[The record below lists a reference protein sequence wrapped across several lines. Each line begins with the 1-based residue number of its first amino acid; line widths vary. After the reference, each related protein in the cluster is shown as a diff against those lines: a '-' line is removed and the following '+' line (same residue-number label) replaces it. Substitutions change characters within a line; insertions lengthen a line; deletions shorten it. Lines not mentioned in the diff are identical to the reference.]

1 MTTTTRPNGFPAL
14 TMPGSSNKTTQPQNP
29 YGTQP
34 WSSNGIHNIWSIG
47 GSLSTHREAASSRGS
62 DELSPTAPSGSAQ
75 LNPSSEPA
83 PWASRAI
90 WSQSNSSPSN
100 ASPTLTRDPY
110 INGYENGNAPLYP
123 PRQSISQGTSGGSNR
138 TVPPGPPDNSR
149 YTSAVGSRVNDET
162 KAPAAFSALANTST
176 FGMESSGSYR
186 RNSADPS
193 FLGLGQSRTAPFKS
207 RQSEIEPVRGTR
219 LGDIPTHPFG
229 NAAAHA
235 QFQAQRP
242 SISGPSISQSNEAA
256 NRSQTFALQRDANHT
271 DLSEPFARGLNID
284 DASEPLG
291 ARFPNSGYL
300 NPASQ
305 PFQFNPGSQSWQHD
319 STNGGRPSNQGHQLD
334 SWANVPHQYSGH
346 KRASVDRSSQV
357 GMSYRPN
364 VNSPKSSFP
373 NSRGDPWNRA
383 APRHQSLSL
392 ESDRQSNGSHYMHQ
406 PNGYYPNSY
415 FNSPAL
421 QPNPIQFTPAYDQYS
436 STPGFRL
443 PMTPTGYP
451 MPMNYMTGQNRAG
464 RGSDLSTGMRSTLLE
479 EYRNNKQN
487 FRPELKQIYGHINE
501 FCGDQHGSRL
511 IQEKLHTAN
520 SDEKD
525 QVFREI
531 EPNILQLTKDL
542 FGNYVIQ
549 KFFEH
554 GNQVQ
559 KKIMALTMKGMIPE
573 LSIQMYSCRVV
584 QKALEHVL
592 VEQQAEIV
600 EELKPHIIRISK
612 DTNGNHVIQKIVELV
627 PRLCVPFI
635 METIR
640 GEVYAWATH
649 SFACRIIQRLMERG
663 DEGEVQ
669 SLMNDLH
676 AHAPRLVTDQYGN
689 YVIQHIIE
697 KGKPEDRAKII
708 RYVTQKLVP
717 LSKHKYASN
726 VVEKCIKFGTVED
739 KRTFRAILTTNPDEG
754 PTILQMMLKDQFGN
768 YVIQKLIECLNGTD
782 KDAFMASVEP
792 DYALIK
798 KQGARQI
805 TALDKLIAE
814 YHNAPL
820 PSATPAA
827 GITGTSSITATAS
840 PTPNLMI
847 EVSSGAPTPPLT
859 TEQNSPQSISPPST
873 NVGSTDEAGEES
885 KGTQDTELSAT
896 SCPITVQD
904 Q

>member
-1 MTTTTRPNGFPAL
+1 MTTTTRPNGFPSL
-14 TMPGSSNKTTQPQNP
+14 TMPTSSNKPTQPPNS

-34 WSSNGIHNIWSIG
+34 WLSNGSHNIWSV
-47 GSLSTHREAASSRGS
+47 GSSHNTVREAASSRGS

-75 LNPSSEPA
+75 LNPSSELTS
-83 PWASRAI
+83 WSRGF
-90 WSQSNSSPSN
+90 WPPSTSSPSN
-100 ASPTLTRDPY
+100 VSPPLTRDTFA
-110 INGYENGNAPLYP
+110 NGYDNGNASLYL
-123 PRQSISQGTSGGSNR
+123 PRQSISQGTSGSSNR

-149 YTSAVGSRVNDET
+149 YTSAVGSRVNEET
-162 KAPAAFSALANTST
+162 QAPNAFGALANTST
-176 FGMESSGSYR
+176 FSLESSAFR

-193 FLGLGQSRTAPFKS
+193 FLGLGQSRPTSFMS
-207 RQSEIEPVRGTR
+207 RQSEMEPTRGTR
-219 LGDIPTHPFG
+219 LGENSTHQFG
-229 NAAAHA
+229 NAAPHA
-235 QFQAQRP
+235 QFQP
-242 SISGPSISQSNEAA
+242 SRLSMSGASMSQPSEAA
-256 NRSQTFALQRDANHT
+256 NRSQAFAFQRDANHA
-271 DLSEPFARGLNID
+271 DLSQNFARSLNID
-284 DASEPLG
+284 DASESLG
-291 ARFPNSGYL
+291 AKLPSSGYL

-319 STNGGRPSNQGHQLD
+319 STNGTRPSNQAHQLD
-334 SWANVPHQYSGH
+334 TWANAQHQYSSH
-346 KRASVDRSSQV
+346 KQASLNRSSQV
-357 GMSYRPN
+357 GIPYQGN

-373 NSRGDPWNRA
+373 NARDNPWNRSSS
-383 APRHQSLSL
+383 RHQSLSL
-392 ESDRQSNGSHYMHQ
+392 ESDRQPPGSHYMHQ
-406 PNGYYPNSY
+406 SNGYYTNPYYNP
-415 FNSPAL
+415 PAL
-421 QPNPIQFTPAYDQYS
+421 QSNPMQFTSGYDQYS
-436 STPGFRL
+436 STPNFRL

-451 MPMNYMTGQNRAG
+451 APMNYVTAQNRAG
-464 RGSDLSTGMRSTLLE
+464 RGSDLSTGMRSSLLE

-501 FCGDQHGSRL
+501 FCGDQYGSRL

-573 LSIQMYSCRVV
+573 LSVQMYSCRVV

-663 DEGEVQ
+663 DEGEVRT
-669 SLMNDLH
+669 LMNDLH
-676 AHAPRLVTDQYGN
+676 AHAPRLVVDQYGN

-708 RYVTQKLVP
+708 RYVIQKLVL

-739 KRTFRAILTTNPDEG
+739 KRTFLTILTTNPEEE
-754 PTILQMMLKDQFGN
+754 PTILQMMMKDQFGN
-768 YVIQKLIECLNGTD
+768 YVIQKLIECLKGSD

-805 TALDKLIAE
+805 AALDKLIAE
-814 YHNAPL
+814 YHNTPLTSAAP
-820 PSATPAA
+820 AT
-827 GITGTSSITATAS
+827 GINGTLSVNTTTSL
-840 PTPNLMI
+840 TPNLMV

-885 KGTQDTELSAT
+885 KGIQETELSAT
-896 SCPITVQD
+896 SCPINIQD
-904 Q
+904 H